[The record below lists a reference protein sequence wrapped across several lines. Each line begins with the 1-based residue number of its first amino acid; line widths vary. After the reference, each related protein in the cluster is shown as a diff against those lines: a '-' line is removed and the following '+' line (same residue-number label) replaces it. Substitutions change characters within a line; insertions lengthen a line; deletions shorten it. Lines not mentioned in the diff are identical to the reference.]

1 MAEANIQIV
10 FKVSLAVKKEFAPPD
25 YDGTI
30 LDDKLPFEAALT
42 VGLMVNGVEDKQLEA
57 CGKFEWI
64 YRLAATLVAESD
76 NNNEQLCEEPTEGKR
91 GTEDQKCSTGSSA
104 ATESGGPESDLGKG
118 QVPLDQLNLSHHPT
132 QHGPH

>member
-1 MAEANIQIV
+1 MAEANIQIIL
-10 FKVSLAVKKEFAPPD
+10 KVSLAVKKEFAPPD

-30 LDDKLPFEAALT
+30 LDDNLPFEAALT

-76 NNNEQLCEEPTEGKR
+76 NNNEQLCEVSTEGKC
-91 GTEDQKCSTGSSA
+91 GTESQRGSTE
-104 ATESGGPESDLGKG
+104 TEGGAVDKT
-118 QVPLDQLNLSHHPT
+118 VPIDQLNLSHHPT